1 MQTLNSYFFQKG
13 LSECGLLLHC
23 HTPNILRMTKATPK
37 TSILCVLKE
46 ISYHILTIFE
56 PYLGNDDDDLQVG
69 ALTAVQEKRG
79 PGHTRDSARMQLL
92 KILSTDKYILIY
104 GKDNVTCFS
113 HYGKLQF
120 LQKKNNEIKKTSQKT
135 ILTLI

>member
-1 MQTLNSYFFQKG
+1 MYSK
-13 LSECGLLLHC
+13 
-23 HTPNILRMTKATPK
+23 K
-37 TSILCVLKE
+37 
-46 ISYHILTIFE
+46 YHII
-56 PYLGNDDDDLQVG
+56 YLQFFNLIWESIPSLANNNNDDDLQVG

-92 KILSTDKYILIY
+92 KILSIDKYILIY

-120 LQKKNNEIKKTSQKT
+120 LQKNK
-135 ILTLI
+135 